1 MLKRMLRLAALLVIC
16 VSGVASAAEASDPK
30 SFVADMG
37 SQAIHILQ
45 TQHDLGSRKA
55 AFTKLFAADFDS
67 ATIGKFVLGRY
78 WRTATPDQ
86 QKQYIDV
93 FSQYVVALYANRFA
107 GYSGEQFKVVS
118 SRQGDSGNAVVMS
131 QIIPTDSRPPI
142 NIGWQVSGKDNTYR
156 IVDVTVENLSL
167 AVTKRDEFAS
177 VIQQN
182 NGSVQALIDQ
192 LKQKVQES

>member
-67 ATIGKFVLGRY
+67 AT
-78 WRTATPDQ
+78 
-86 QKQYIDV
+86 
-93 FSQYVVALYANRFA
+93 
-107 GYSGEQFKVVS
+107 
-118 SRQGDSGNAVVMS
+118 M
-131 QIIPTDSRPPI
+131 
-142 NIGWQVSGKDNTYR
+142 
-156 IVDVTVENLSL
+156 
-167 AVTKRDEFAS
+167 
-177 VIQQN
+177 
-182 NGSVQALIDQ
+182 VQPR
-192 LKQKVQES
+192 